1 LKWLCRDLVLGLED
15 SKKVVIVGI
24 PGVGKTS
31 LVTKIAELIKQKNKT
46 VSVHSYGTI
55 MFEEAKKM
63 GIKNR
68 DELRTLPI
76 EKQKELQKIAAETI
90 SNLSDDVIFI
100 DTHAFISTKAGFYP
114 GLPNYVIEIIQPAN
128 FIAISASPD
137 EIHDRRMKDGTRER
151 DPISIEDIKK
161 ELAVQDAMLSS
172 CSVFSGS
179 PMKVIFNHE
188 GKIEEAAV
196 NVIDAIGL

>member
-1 LKWLCRDLVLGLED
+1 LED

-31 LVTKIAELIKQKNKT
+31 LITKIAELIKQKNKT
-46 VSVHSYGTI
+46 VSVHSYGTV

-68 DELRTLPI
+68 DELRMLPI
-76 EKQKELQKIAAETI
+76 VKQKQLQKMAAEML

-114 GLPNYVIEIIQPAN
+114 GLPNYVIQIIQPTN
-128 FIAISASPD
+128 FIAITATPD
-137 EIHDRRMKDGTRER
+137 EIHNRRMKDETRDR

-172 CSVFSGS
+172 CSVLSGS

>member
-1 LKWLCRDLVLGLED
+1 MLGLED

-31 LVTKIAELIKQKNKT
+31 LITKIAELTKQKNKT
-46 VSVHSYGTI
+46 VSVHSYGTV

-68 DELRTLPI
+68 DELRMLPI
-76 EKQKELQKIAAETI
+76 VKQKQLQKMAAEML

-114 GLPNYVIEIIQPAN
+114 GLPNYVIQIIQPTN
-128 FIAISASPD
+128 FIAITATPD
-137 EIHDRRMKDGTRER
+137 EIHNRRMKDETRDR

-172 CSVFSGS
+172 CSVLSGS

>member
-1 LKWLCRDLVLGLED
+1 MPGLED
-15 SKKVVIVGI
+15 SKKIVIVGI

-46 VSVHSYGTI
+46 VSVHSYGTV
-55 MFEEAKKM
+55 MFEEAKKI

-76 EKQKELQKIAAETI
+76 AKQKQLQKMAAEML
-90 SNLSDDVIFI
+90 SSLSDDIIFI

-114 GLPNYVIEIIQPAN
+114 GLPNYVIQIIEPTN
-128 FIAISASPD
+128 FIAITASPD
-137 EIHDRRMKDGTRER
+137 EIHDRRLKDETRNR
-151 DPISIEDIKK
+151 DAISIEDIKK

-172 CSVFSGS
+172 CSVLSGS
-179 PMKVIFNHE
+179 PIKVIFNHE
-188 GKIEEAAV
+188 GKIEEAAN

>member
-1 LKWLCRDLVLGLED
+1 VLGLED

-114 GLPNYVIEIIQPAN
+114 GLPNYVIQIIQPAN

-137 EIHDRRMKDGTRER
+137 EIHNRRMKDGTRER

>member
-1 LKWLCRDLVLGLED
+1 MLGLED

-114 GLPNYVIEIIQPAN
+114 GLPNYVIQIIQPTN
-128 FIAISASPD
+128 FIAITASPD
-137 EIHDRRMKDGTRER
+137 EIHNRRMKDGTRER

>member
-1 LKWLCRDLVLGLED
+1 MLGLED
-15 SKKVVIVGI
+15 NKKVVIVGI

-31 LVTKIAELIKQKNKT
+31 LITKIAELIKQKNKT
-46 VSVHSYGTI
+46 VSVHSYGTV

-68 DELRTLPI
+68 DELRMLPI
-76 EKQKELQKIAAETI
+76 VKQQQLQKMAAEML

-114 GLPNYVIEIIQPAN
+114 GLPNYVIQIIQPTN
-128 FIAISASPD
+128 FIAITASPD
-137 EIHDRRMKDGTRER
+137 EIHNRRMKDETRDR

>member
-1 LKWLCRDLVLGLED
+1 MLGLED
-15 SKKVVIVGI
+15 NKKVVIVGI

-31 LVTKIAELIKQKNKT
+31 LITKIAELIKQKNKT
-46 VSVHSYGTI
+46 VSVHSYGTV
-55 MFEEAKKM
+55 MFEEAKKQ

-68 DELRTLPI
+68 DELRMLPI
-76 EKQKELQKIAAETI
+76 VKQQQLQKMAAEML

-114 GLPNYVIEIIQPAN
+114 GLPNYVIQIIQPTN
-128 FIAISASPD
+128 FIAITASPD
-137 EIHDRRMKDGTRER
+137 EIHNRRMKDETRDR

-172 CSVFSGS
+172 CSVLSGS

>member
-1 LKWLCRDLVLGLED
+1 MLGLEE

-114 GLPNYVIEIIQPAN
+114 GLPNYVIQIIQPTN

-137 EIHDRRMKDGTRER
+137 EIHNRRMKDGTRER

-161 ELAVQDAMLSS
+161 DLAVQDAMLSS

-188 GKIEEAAV
+188 GKIEEAADSV
-196 NVIDAIGL
+196 LNAIGL

>member
-1 LKWLCRDLVLGLED
+1 MLGLEE

-128 FIAISASPD
+128 FIAITASPD
-137 EIHDRRMKDGTRER
+137 EIHNRRMKDGTRER

>member
-1 LKWLCRDLVLGLED
+1 MEE

-31 LVTKIAELIKQKNKT
+31 LVSKIAELIKQKNKT

-114 GLPNYVIEIIQPAN
+114 GLPNYVIQIIQPTN

-137 EIHDRRMKDGTRER
+137 EIHNRRMKDGTRER

>member
-1 LKWLCRDLVLGLED
+1 MLGLED

-31 LVTKIAELIKQKNKT
+31 LITKIAELIKQKNKT
-46 VSVHSYGTI
+46 VSVHSYGTV
-55 MFEEAKKM
+55 MLEEAKKM

-68 DELRTLPI
+68 DELRMLPI
-76 EKQKELQKIAAETI
+76 VKQKQLQKKAAEML

-114 GLPNYVIEIIQPAN
+114 GLPNYVIQIIQPTN
-128 FIAISASPD
+128 FIAITASPN
-137 EIHDRRMKDGTRER
+137 EIHNRRMKDETRDR

-172 CSVFSGS
+172 CSVLSGS

>member
-1 LKWLCRDLVLGLED
+1 VLGLEE

-76 EKQKELQKIAAETI
+76 
-90 SNLSDDVIFI
+90 
-100 DTHAFISTKAGFYP
+100 
-114 GLPNYVIEIIQPAN
+114 
-128 FIAISASPD
+128 
-137 EIHDRRMKDGTRER
+137 R
-151 DPISIEDIKK
+151 
-161 ELAVQDAMLSS
+161 
-172 CSVFSGS
+172 
-179 PMKVIFNHE
+179 
-188 GKIEEAAV
+188 
-196 NVIDAIGL
+196 